1 VFAVEGNLA
10 MSAIDKPLFDET
22 PFSQLPLKGMHHSGL
37 FVSGRRGVGLVTLAV
52 RKARQ
57 ATLASRVQEHFQIEL
72 PLGPRRAAAG
82 GIAFA
87 GLGPGVWLVT
97 HERGHRVLVD
107 VLKQAAFDV
116 ASIVDQ
122 SDGLAVLRLS
132 GPAVRDTLCMLVPL
146 DLHAR
151 AFDIDAVACT
161 TVAHIAG
168 ILWRLGDCGD
178 GTSVFE
184 IAVHRSFCEYFW
196 RALSASV

>member
-1 VFAVEGNLA
+1 
-10 MSAIDKPLFDET
+10 MSAIDKPLFEEA
-22 PFSQLPLKGMHHSGL
+22 PFSGLPLTGMQHGGL
-37 FVSGRRGVGLVTLAV
+37 FVSGRLGLGLVTLAA
-52 RKARQ
+52 RKARNV
-57 ATLASRVQEHFQIEL
+57 TLAARVREHFQVEL

-82 GIAFA
+82 EVAFV
-87 GLGPGVWLVT
+87 GLGPGTWLVT
-97 HERGHRVLVD
+97 HEGGRRVLID
-107 VLKQAAFDV
+107 VLERIVGDS

-132 GPAVRDTLCMLVPL
+132 GSGVRDALCRLVSL

-151 AFDIDAVACT
+151 AFDVDAVACT

-168 ILWRLGDCGD
+168 MLWRLGDYGD